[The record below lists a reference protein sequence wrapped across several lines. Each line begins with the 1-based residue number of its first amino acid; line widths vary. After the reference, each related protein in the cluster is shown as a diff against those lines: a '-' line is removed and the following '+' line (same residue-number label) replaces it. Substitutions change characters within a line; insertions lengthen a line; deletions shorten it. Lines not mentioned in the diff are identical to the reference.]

1 MKRRIKSPPVLQY
14 EATECGAASLKIV
27 MAFMGRVVPLAQLRD
42 RCGVS
47 RDGVT
52 ASQIK
57 FAAESYGLKVHA
69 YRCSADQLKKQ
80 AYLPSILFW
89 NFNHFLVL
97 EGFEAN
103 NVFLNDPAF
112 GRRSI
117 CWDEFLTSFTGVV
130 MDFKAGPDFKYGGME
145 PKLYHLIPK
154 LFSPYSHLV
163 PWLLLIS
170 LFGVIPELF
179 IAGSTSQFIDSYLQ
193 NSRGNIGIG
202 VIWITSIS
210 ALILIGLLNL
220 KKQLLRII
228 STHLM
233 KRLSSLLYVSL
244 FSLPFKFFLQ
254 RSGGEL
260 SQRLLL
266 PFMLVTLGIN
276 GVIDFLLSLGS
287 GIIAL
292 IGGSL
297 ISPWLALFTLFITG
311 GNAVLNIWIRELRKA
326 ENLKLAM
333 LKGKNSGIGMSM
345 IQAVESIKASGLENE
360 AFVKWSVSFN
370 EWLEEIQKQSLSNS
384 LLGVVGSTSGFILR
398 SGIILLGGLLIILGQ
413 LSLGQLMAFQFL
425 VSLIQEPL
433 QQITTF
439 NSQLQNLDGEMGR
452 LNDIVDTNVEPT
464 IRSFHL
470 SAYEPSSSF
479 SNKMKGHLSI
489 SDLFFQFSHN
499 TPLMFEGLSVDL
511 QPGQHLAIVGS
522 SGCGKS
528 TLLRIICGLFQPSL
542 GSILYDNRKW
552 MDLDDTLIRN
562 SLALVSQDVFLFAA
576 TVEENLSL
584 WDNSFTHEGMLEAL
598 KEAGLFEELG
608 GAAALQKI
616 IHEGGTNLSGGQ
628 RQRIEIARALLR
640 KPTILLMDEATSA
653 LDEKRERQVMQA
665 IKHHKTT
672 LITVAHRLYSAEIS
686 DLVLVLEHGKPV
698 AIGHPVELAAVSGGP
713 YKRLLDA
720 ELIDSERS

>member
-1 MKRRIKSPPVLQY
+1 M
-14 EATECGAASLKIV
+14 
-27 MAFMGRVVPLAQLRD
+27 
-42 RCGVS
+42 
-47 RDGVT
+47 
-52 ASQIK
+52 
-57 FAAESYGLKVHA
+57 
-69 YRCSADQLKKQ
+69 
-80 AYLPSILFW
+80 
-89 NFNHFLVL
+89 
-97 EGFEAN
+97 
-103 NVFLNDPAF
+103 
-112 GRRSI
+112 
-117 CWDEFLTSFTGVV
+117 
-130 MDFKAGPDFKYGGME
+130 
-145 PKLYHLIPK
+145 
-154 LFSPYSHLV
+154 
-163 PWLLLIS
+163 
-170 LFGVIPELF
+170 
-179 IAGSTSQFIDSYLQ
+179 
-193 NSRGNIGIG
+193 
-202 VIWITSIS
+202 
-210 ALILIGLLNL
+210 
-220 KKQLLRII
+220 
-228 STHLM
+228 
-233 KRLSSLLYVSL
+233 
-244 FSLPFKFFLQ
+244 
-254 RSGGEL
+254 
-260 SQRLLL
+260 
-266 PFMLVTLGIN
+266 
-276 GVIDFLLSLGS
+276 
-287 GIIAL
+287 
-292 IGGSL
+292 
-297 ISPWLALFTLFITG
+297 
-311 GNAVLNIWIRELRKA
+311 LNIWIRELRKA

-470 SAYEPSSSF
+470 SAYDPSSSF

-499 TPLMFEGLSVDL
+499 TPLMFEGLSIDL

-542 GSILYDNRKW
+542 GSVLYDNRKW

-686 DLVLVLEHGKPV
+686 DLVLVLEHGTPV
-698 AIGHPVELAAVSGGP
+698 AIGHPVELAAISGGP